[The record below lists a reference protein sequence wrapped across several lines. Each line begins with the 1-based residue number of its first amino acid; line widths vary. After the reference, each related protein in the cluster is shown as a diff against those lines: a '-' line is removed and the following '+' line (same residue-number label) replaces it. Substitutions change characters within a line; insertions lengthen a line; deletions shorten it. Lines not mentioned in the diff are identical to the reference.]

1 MLSNFQKDVMSRRFV
16 RGANVAQIATEL
28 KTPQHLIEKAISVA
42 TTILF
47 KDYAKK

>member
-1 MLSNFQKDVMSRRFV
+1 MLSDFQKDVMSRRFV
-16 RGANVAQIATEL
+16 RGASVAQIAIEL
-28 KTPQHLIEKAISVA
+28 KAPQHHIEKATSVA